1 MSTASNIDAALLSA
15 SREMLAVVDPATL
28 VIVDANPCFHE
39 TLGYSR
45 EAVVGHRITDFE
57 CALPDVFFWS
67 EISAG
72 LLGEEHHAEGLYSCA
87 NGDFLP
93 VEKVIR
99 RYDGRDGT
107 LITISARDARS
118 SIQTAE
124 ELQATSSTLQAT
136 FESVAEGIVVLDT
149 AGELLNYNSR
159 FIAIIGGG
167 VVTEITHRRGQLRI
181 LRHLFRQTPK
191 PQHALRQWRR
201 LTTAEEEQTT
211 HVFGFLDGRAIQ
223 CRGRPLMMNGQVEGR
238 VLSVVDITE
247 RIVHERELAH
257 ARDAATA
264 SAKAKSDFLAMMSH
278 EIRTPLTGILGM
290 TELVLDAKIDARQR
304 EYLEMV
310 LGSAKGL
317 LTVINDVLDFSRI
330 EAGRL
335 LIEAIPFDLP
345 ATLREAAHPLKF
357 QAAERGNHLALDIAV
372 GDLPLLRGDPARI
385 RQIVINLLGNAIKFT
400 ENGQITLAARGQTDT
415 TTNSARLRLSVHD
428 TGIGIAKE
436 KLDLIFDAFTQS
448 DVSISRR
455 FGGTGLGLAISSQL
469 VKAMAGTIRV
479 ESVLGKGSAFHIEL
493 VLPLAPADAAVM
505 PTMGDDPATM
515 IGPRGMNVL
524 LVEDT
529 RVNQVLI
536 GALLKAAGHRV
547 TLTNNGEEA
556 VQAASLAPFD
566 LVLMD
571 IQMPIMDGFAATKI
585 LRESGLQTPIVALT
599 AHATEGFREECLA
612 KGMNGYLSKPIDR
625 KAFQQMVKTYASNK
639 ALVVDDA
646 LPTEQVPLVVAQTV
660 SVSSVQHFN
669 IAAALDRLD
678 GDTDLFA
685 TLIEGTIEQARHDI
699 GELRG
704 AVDARQSDAVRKI
717 AHRLKGSLGAIG
729 AEQAQ
734 ETARLLE
741 LAGKEQRSGEFASLL
756 GRLESNLALLEPILE
771 NYLQAPR

>member
-1 MSTASNIDAALLSA
+1 M
-15 SREMLAVVDPATL
+15 
-28 VIVDANPCFHE
+28 
-39 TLGYSR
+39 
-45 EAVVGHRITDFE
+45 
-57 CALPDVFFWS
+57 
-67 EISAG
+67 
-72 LLGEEHHAEGLYSCA
+72 
-87 NGDFLP
+87 
-93 VEKVIR
+93 
-99 RYDGRDGT
+99 
-107 LITISARDARS
+107 
-118 SIQTAE
+118 
-124 ELQATSSTLQAT
+124 
-136 FESVAEGIVVLDT
+136 
-149 AGELLNYNSR
+149 
-159 FIAIIGGG
+159 
-167 VVTEITHRRGQLRI
+167 EITHRQGQLRI
-181 LRHLFRQTPK
+181 LRHLFRQTLK
-191 PQHALRQWRR
+191 PRQALRQWRR
-201 LTTAEEEQTT
+201 LAATEEEQTT

-247 RIVHERELAH
+247 RITRERELAQ

-335 LIEAIPFDLP
+335 LIESIPFNLP

-357 QAAERGNHLALDIAV
+357 QAAARGNRLSLDIDV

-400 ENGQITLAARGQTDT
+400 EQGRITLATRCEVDT
-415 TTNSARLRLSVHD
+415 AANSARLRMSVHD

-436 KLDLIFDAFTQS
+436 KLDLIFDAFIQS

-469 VKAMAGTIRV
+469 VKAMDGTIRV
-479 ESVLGKGSAFHIEL
+479 ESVLGKGSVFHIEL
-493 VLPLAPADAAVM
+493 VLPLAPGDAAAM
-505 PTMGDDPATM
+505 PTMGDEQAAT
-515 IGPRGMNVL
+515 IGPRSMNVL

-536 GALLKAAGHRV
+536 GALLKAVGHRV
-547 TLTNNGEEA
+547 TIANNGEEA
-556 VQAASLAPFD
+556 IQVASLTPFD

-585 LRESGLQTPIVALT
+585 LRASGLKTPIVALT

-625 KAFQQMVKTYASNK
+625 KAFQQMVKTYASKN
-639 ALVVDDA
+639 APMADEA
-646 LPTEQVPLVVAQTV
+646 PAEEQIPPIMAQTAPPV
-660 SVSSVQHFN
+660 PHFN
-669 IAAALDRLD
+669 IAAALDRLE
-678 GDTDLFA
+678 GDTELFA
-685 TLIEGTIEQARHDI
+685 TLIEGTVEQARHDI

-704 AVDARQSDAVRKI
+704 AADARHGDAVRKI

-741 LAGKEQRSGEFASLL
+741 MAGKEQRGGEFALLL
-756 GRLESNLALLEPILE
+756 GRLEGDLALLEPILR
-771 NYLQAPR
+771 NHLRVPR